1 MNRHNQKTEDKDI
14 DALMRSYQ
22 TCKDDKKRRALH
34 IKITKCGMQL
44 VKHLAT
50 PIAMQTG
57 VSFEDLV
64 QVGAVGLIKAIDCY
78 ESDRNAKFSTYAT
91 YYIKGELRHY
101 VRDKAAIIKTPRKV
115 QELIVKIYSTAKQL
129 AANGNNEPSYKD
141 IAASINISPEKV
153 EEVMKIDKYKFMV
166 SLDQTVTSDEED
178 GTLMDKIPAED
189 YQDYED
195 SYENKLLI
203 ENAISQLPDDY
214 KLLVKM
220 SFFEE
225 LNQREIAEK
234 LELSQMQVSRR
245 LKKALNLLYEIIRRS
260 S

>member
-1 MNRHNQKTEDKDI
+1 MSRHNNKEEENI
-14 DALMRSYQ
+14 DELMKNYLA
-22 TCKDDKKRRALH
+22 CKSEKERRYYH
-34 IKITKCGMQL
+34 IKITENGMKQL

-50 PIAMQTG
+50 PIAIQTG
-57 VSFEDLV
+57 VAFEDLV
-64 QVGAVGLIKAIDCY
+64 QVGALGLIKAIDCY

-101 VRDKAAIIKTPRKV
+101 VRDKAALIKTPRKV
-115 QELIVKIYSTAKQL
+115 QELIVKVYNTAKEL
-129 AANGNNEPSYKD
+129 AANGNNEPSFKE
-141 IAASINISPEKV
+141 IAASINVPPEKV

-166 SLDQTVTSDEED
+166 SLDQTITSDEED
-178 GTLMDKIPAED
+178 STLLERIPSEN

-203 ENAISQLPDDY
+203 ETAIKQLPDEY
-214 KLLVKM
+214 RQLIEL

-234 LELSQMQVSRR
+234 LGLSQMQVSRR
-245 LKKALNLLYEIIRRS
+245 LKKALNQMYNIIRRS
-260 S
+260 